1 MSIKSAAI
9 LFVACA
15 AAASS
20 ASAETAQQD
29 SVSLPQFMSSTGR
42 AELTLGSQQPNSV
55 SHDTRQA
62 AEDISAKFAGVGR
75 AANGTDP
82 RTDSESGAHVAVLV
96 ATDSSSAENQDSKS
110 DQTKLKPTT
119 AAPSSSVSTS
129 AKQSAG
135 SRVQRK
141 PAQVVTERQ
150 STASGPPMRFAS
162 RALPGADVGWRT
174 GFIGMLTNPI
184 FWH

>member
-20 ASAETAQQD
+20 ASAETVQQD
-29 SVSLPQFMSSTGR
+29 GASLPQFMSSTGR

-96 ATDSSSAENQDSKS
+96 ATDSSSAENQELEERSNKAQADNR
-110 DQTKLKPTT
+110 
-119 AAPSSSVSTS
+119 S
-129 AKQSAG
+129 A
-135 SRVQRK
+135 
-141 PAQVVTERQ
+141 VVF
-150 STASGPPMRFAS
+150 G
-162 RALPGADVGWRT
+162 LDVGEAVC
-174 GFIGMLTNPI
+174 
-184 FWH
+184 